1 LRRVI
6 GIVSG
11 KGGVGKTTF
20 AANLTISLEHLGKKV
35 VVIDCNVTTPH
46 LAYYLDT
53 DEYYSTI
60 NNVLKG
66 EVDIKFALTKCNGF
80 ALIPASENLEDL
92 HGINMK
98 DLKNHVRKLADTG
111 IFDFILLDS
120 APGLG
125 KEALSVLDACEEIIF
140 VTTPVV
146 PNLTDVSRCLE
157 VASGIGIKNFN
168 VVLNMT
174 RGKKFELKHRDA
186 EDFFEFPLLGTIP
199 FDKRVMDSTAKGI
212 PILWYKPGSRITAYY
227 MKIARNLVGIRTES
241 VFNSIFNS
249 FRKFIGKFQ
258 KRRNQGLESINWQK
272 K

>member
-1 LRRVI
+1 LTRVI

-20 AANLTISLEHLGKKV
+20 ASNLTISLGHLGKKV
-35 VVIDCNVTTPH
+35 AVIDCNVTTPH

-60 NNVLKG
+60 NNVLRG
-66 EVDIKFALTKCNGF
+66 EVDIKFAPTKCDGF
-80 ALIPASENLEDL
+80 TLIPASENLEDL
-92 HGINMK
+92 HGIDMSDLKKHIK
-98 DLKNHVRKLADTG
+98 DLAGTG

-125 KEALSVLDACEEIIF
+125 KEAMSVLEACEEIIF
-140 VTTPVV
+140 VTTPTV

-157 VASGIGIKNFN
+157 VASKLGVKDFS
-168 VVLNMT
+168 VVLNMA
-174 RGKKFELKHRDA
+174 RGKKFELRHRDA
-186 EDFFEFPLLGTIP
+186 EDFFDFPLLGTIP

-212 PILWYKPGSRITAYY
+212 PMLWYKPSSRITSYY
-227 MKIARNLVGIRTES
+227 MNIARNLAGIRTES
-241 VFNSIFNS
+241 AFNSIFGN
-249 FRKFIGKFQ
+249 FKKFFGKFQ
-258 KRRNQGLESINWQK
+258 RKQDQNLESINWQK